1 MLQLVPLEHPGV
13 ILKEEFFEPLG
24 LSNYKVAQDTGISA
38 TALGEIARG
47 ERSISETNALKL
59 AHYFGLSEYYFAKIQ
74 MRYNLDVTKR
84 QKSEAISKII
94 PFQPKVPDT
103 DEGHELLEA

>member
-1 MLQLVPLEHPGV
+1 MAQLIPLEHPGV

-38 TALGEIARG
+38 TAIGEIVRG

-59 AHYFGLSEYYFAKIQ
+59 AHYFGLSEDYFAKIQ
-74 MRYNLDVTKR
+74 MQYNLDVIKR
-84 QKSEAISKII
+84 QKGEAIGKII
-94 PFQPKVPDT
+94 PFRLKAHDA
-103 DEGHELLEA
+103 DEGHEPLEA